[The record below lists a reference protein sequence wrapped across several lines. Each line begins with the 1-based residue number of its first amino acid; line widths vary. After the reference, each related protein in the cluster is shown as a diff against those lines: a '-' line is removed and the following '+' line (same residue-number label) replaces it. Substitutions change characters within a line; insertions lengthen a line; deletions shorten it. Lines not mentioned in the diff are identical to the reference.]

1 MSNYV
6 NLMDVIY
13 PVGSIYQSMSS
24 TSPASTIGGTWEQ
37 IKTFL
42 YGSTSAGS
50 TGGEATH
57 TLTNDEMPKHR
68 HTTRV
73 AVTNG
78 GNAATYRSLFA
89 TNSTFWN
96 GGSTIDGSA
105 GWDWNNPVSNQG
117 GGKLTTICHHI
128 QPASFGTEQLSCT
141 RFKSPKRG
149 GVVCLTMLTSWMLS
163 TQLGQCIAR
172 LHQHHRLPRLV
183 VLGQKLQ
190 TINSF
195 ARGLHCHTA
204 ELIQSI

>member
-117 GGKLTTICHHI
+117 GASSQQFATIYSLLHLA
-128 QPASFGTEQLSCT
+128 QNSLAVPDSKALSE
-141 RFKSPKRG
+141 
-149 GVVCLTMLTSWMLS
+149 V
-163 TQLGQCIAR
+163 A
-172 LHQHHRLPRLV
+172 
-183 VLGQKLQ
+183 
-190 TINSF
+190 
-195 ARGLHCHTA
+195 
-204 ELIQSI
+204 